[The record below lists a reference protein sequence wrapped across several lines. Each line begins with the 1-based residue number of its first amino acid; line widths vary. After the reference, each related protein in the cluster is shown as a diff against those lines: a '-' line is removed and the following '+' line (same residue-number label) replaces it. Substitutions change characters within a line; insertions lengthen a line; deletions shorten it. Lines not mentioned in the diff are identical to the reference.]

1 MGQHR
6 LNLKGKN
13 DSVNHMCGEGFSS
26 AVLRFLEGLIRPN
39 SLERRVGRNEI
50 LPNVCLQITWLLHLP
65 DLCKFIWI
73 SRYIILGRPWIE
85 PNWTIITFGC
95 QTNPLSL
102 QSAVTLPSCMCCS
115 KNEKANVNMY
125 FSTKKQ
131 TFTRKRKKIKP
142 HVQT

>member
-39 SLERRVGRNEI
+39 RLERRVGRNEI

-65 DLCKFIWI
+65 DLCKFI
-73 SRYIILGRPWIE
+73 
-85 PNWTIITFGC
+85 
-95 QTNPLSL
+95 
-102 QSAVTLPSCMCCS
+102 
-115 KNEKANVNMY
+115 
-125 FSTKKQ
+125 
-131 TFTRKRKKIKP
+131 
-142 HVQT
+142 